1 MEKIISNEYVETICL
16 WVIFVP
22 SLRGHNNFHTCTWK
36 GTWPPK
42 VKCDGGK
49 FSNCFKALGL
59 RYVHTEQHIGNFIIM
74 VLSNHPR
81 NTCSHYRNAE
91 AITQLLMALRT
102 EELARNPPEGNS
114 QPWKAVGGK
123 AYLPRLTASHISL
136 LPSAAWSHLVPSAI
150 MRKGVCRKG
159 KTALAALKE
168 SWMRNKLCIP
178 PWPEPSQYSFPCCPG
193 SIFLPTARP
202 DLVKNIIQALTRLS
216 YESPWAYFA
225 TCFIFKQLCHI
236 AESSESIDFMN
247 IHPTI
252 YFIIIQIIC
261 TKPNSHQLIRT
272 NPTKMYRNRQTEKFR
287 NIITSKQKYKKIT
300 GQLTYIWVHQPNLL
314 KRPTEDLQKWL
325 YERNLIT
332 LIATKYA
339 RPRETVVSQH
349 VTLPSTATN
358 GVSPIPTTL
367 HELMML
373 PLLLTVFCVLKFCL
387 FVCFLKIIF
396 NWLIWLLAQ
405 SNTSWAVIFE
415 VCSLCFMHKECMCL
429 RVYLL
434 FPIIPVGSRKDV

>member
-16 WVIFVP
+16 RVIFVP
-22 SLRGHNNFHTCTWK
+22 SLRGHNNFHTCTWQ
-36 GTWPPK
+36 GTWQGTCPPE
-42 VKCDGGK
+42 VKCDRGK

-81 NTCSHYRNAE
+81 NTCSHYRMLKPSPSSSWLWELRSSLGAQPKVTHSPGKPWE
-91 AITQLLMALRT
+91 AKSTCPGSQQAISLYCHQLL
-102 EELARNPPEGNS
+102 
-114 QPWKAVGGK
+114 V
-123 AYLPRLTASHISL
+123 
-136 LPSAAWSHLVPSAI
+136 SHLVLTAI

-178 PWPEPSQYSFPCCPG
+178 PWPETSQYSFPCCPG

-216 YESPWAYFA
+216 HESPWTYFA

-261 TKPNSHQLIRT
+261 IKPNSHQIIRT
-272 NPTKMYRNRQTEKFR
+272 NPTKMYRNRQTEKVR
-287 NIITSKQKYKKIT
+287 NIITSKQKTKKNQRT
-300 GQLTYIWVHQPNLL
+300 THLHLG
-314 KRPTEDLQKWL
+314 
-325 YERNLIT
+325 
-332 LIATKYA
+332 
-339 RPRETVVSQH
+339 
-349 VTLPSTATN
+349 
-358 GVSPIPTTL
+358 SP
-367 HELMML
+367 
-373 PLLLTVFCVLKFCL
+373 
-387 FVCFLKIIF
+387 
-396 NWLIWLLAQ
+396 A
-405 SNTSWAVIFE
+405 
-415 VCSLCFMHKECMCL
+415 
-429 RVYLL
+429 
-434 FPIIPVGSRKDV
+434 